1 MSSPADR
8 RKLAKEY
15 VAQRARLKSRFLT
28 ERLEQQDTTAAYK
41 KGIAPLLEPTIKTAE
56 QIAKLADTTTKLTQE
71 AQKHTTALE
80 NLPGDL
86 AAVLPLAE
94 LPEYH
99 SQLGTTPQIFE
110 EETRQDIKDDAIGF
124 ARAGPPANWKTL
136 ILDKTTSYDISK
148 ARIAWPKWV
157 YREKTGSKQAVGKRY
172 EAFLAAL
179 DEAAISSGHE
189 AAREE
194 QQAATSSGE
203 GLKRSGVRY
212 YKNAGELIDRLTML
226 KSVREAGN
234 TSAELRNEVA
244 DILDKLRDDGEIDEH
259 AFKGLWGIFE

>member
-94 LPEYH
+94 PPEYH
-99 SQLGTTPQIFE
+99 SQLGTTPQMFE
-110 EETRQDIKDDAIGF
+110 EEARQDIKDDAIGF
-124 ARAGPPANWKTL
+124 ARAGPP
-136 ILDKTTSYDISK
+136 
-148 ARIAWPKWV
+148 PPP
-157 YREKTGSKQAVGKRY
+157 RELEDVDTGQ
-172 EAFLAAL
+172 
-179 DEAAISSGHE
+179 
-189 AAREE
+189 
-194 QQAATSSGE
+194 
-203 GLKRSGVRY
+203 
-212 YKNAGELIDRLTML
+212 
-226 KSVREAGN
+226 GN
-234 TSAELRNEVA
+234 
-244 DILDKLRDDGEIDEH
+244 KL
-259 AFKGLWGIFE
+259 